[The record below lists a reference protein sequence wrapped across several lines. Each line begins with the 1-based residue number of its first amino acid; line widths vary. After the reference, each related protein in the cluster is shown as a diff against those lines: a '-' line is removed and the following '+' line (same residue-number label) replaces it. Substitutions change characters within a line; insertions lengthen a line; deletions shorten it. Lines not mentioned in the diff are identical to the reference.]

1 MPGFLFTPLARWIAA
16 ALVVVVFLGG
26 VYYKGRLDERRI
38 FDAYKAEIQAV
49 ADAQAA
55 KTKQIEAKNTKLMK
69 ETQDAYNTKLNNLR
83 TYYGLRLTAGSG
95 TLPQVSGSTG
105 GVNDYSPDNLP
116 PTPILAS
123 QCAEETLKLYMLQQF
138 ERDRAKNA
146 E

>member
-1 MPGFLFTPLARWIAA
+1 MPGFLFTPLARWLAA
-16 ALVVVVFLGG
+16 ALVIVVFLGG
-26 VYYKGRLDERRI
+26 VYYKGRLDERKV
-38 FDAYKAEIQAV
+38 FDAYKAEVQAV

-69 ETQDAYNTKLNNLR
+69 ETQDAYNTKLNDLR
-83 TYYGLRLTAGSG
+83 TYYGLRITAGSG
-95 TLPQVSGSTG
+95 SLPKISGSTG

-116 PTPILAS
+116 PTAILAA

-138 ERDRAKNA
+138 ERDREKNM

>member
-1 MPGFLFTPLARWIAA
+1 MPGFLFTPLARWIVATLIV
-16 ALVVVVFLGG
+16 LVVLGAA
-26 VYYKGRLDERRI
+26 YFKGRHDVQVN
-38 FDAYKAEIQAV
+38 FDRYKAEIKAV

-55 KTKQIEAKNTKLMK
+55 KTKQIEAKNTKLLK

-83 TYYGLRLTAGSG
+83 TYYGLRITASGGTMPEVSG
-95 TLPQVSGSTG
+95 TTG

-116 PTPILAS
+116 PTPVLAS

-138 ERDRAKNA
+138 ERDRQKNM